1 MYKGALQKEAAKLER
16 QYELE
21 RAKLGTHMASLGTC
35 KMPNYNNYTT
45 VRKFNGK
52 LFIQKDPGRLPRLKL
67 YRGFG
72 EGDCYKDQ
80 RCGDRRRER
89 PCEYGK

>member
-1 MYKGALQKEAAKLER
+1 MFHQGALQKEAAKLER

-21 RAKLGTHMASLGTC
+21 RAKLGTHMASLGTPQFGSSTENSSDFH
-35 KMPNYNNYTT
+35 KN
-45 VRKFNGK
+45 
-52 LFIQKDPGRLPRLKL
+52 PGRLPRLKL

-89 PCEYGK
+89 PCEYGE

>member
-1 MYKGALQKEAAKLER
+1 MFHQGALQKEAAKLER

-21 RAKLGTHMASLGTC
+21 RAKLGTHMAFFWYL
-35 KMPNYNNYTT
+35 KNAYNNYTT